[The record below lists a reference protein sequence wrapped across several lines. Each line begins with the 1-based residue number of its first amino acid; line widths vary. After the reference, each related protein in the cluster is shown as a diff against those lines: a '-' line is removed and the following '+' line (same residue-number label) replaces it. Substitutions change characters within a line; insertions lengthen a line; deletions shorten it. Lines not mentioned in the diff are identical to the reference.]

1 MIQNFFLFQM
11 KILVIS
17 IIFSAKV
24 RLEYQIVFSW
34 LFKKH
39 HFQSQQF
46 RYRNT
51 FKKYGLLTDTTY
63 TFQVF
68 LWRILG
74 LHIEH
79 KCIHQ
84 QP

>member
-39 HFQSQQF
+39 HFQSICATVSLQEHFQKIRF
-46 RYRNT
+46 TYRHHLYLSSLSLANI
-51 FKKYGLLTDTTY
+51 GSTY
-63 TFQVF
+63 
-68 LWRILG
+68 
-74 LHIEH
+74 
-79 KCIHQ
+79 
-84 QP
+84 